1 MWILPASGRMLLG
14 RAGAE
19 EASEVVMRDLSGRC
33 IRWAPPAPILAPFTS
48 LMDLKLSDNEL
59 PSLACLAPLHALH
72 TLRLPANQLTT
83 LGTLPRGAFPALE
96 HLDLAFNQLKND
108 PVGLHGLATLPHL
121 QHLDLSGGLSD

>member
-1 MWILPASGRMLLG
+1 MLLG
-14 RAGAE
+14 RAGAG
-19 EASEVVMRDLSGRC
+19 EASEVVTRDLSGRC
-33 IRWAPPAPILAPFTS
+33 IRWVAPAPILAPFTS
-48 LMDLKLSDNEL
+48 LMDLNLSDNEL

-121 QHLDLSGGLSD
+121 RHLDLSGGLSD